1 MKMARKVNRRRF
13 LKKSLA
19 ASAGTALAFG
29 FEEKALAAHVGEK
42 AAPASA
48 PANPQTM
55 PMGTIKDVSISR
67 LICGGNLISGIAH
80 SRDLI
85 YVSSLLKHYF
95 TDEKV
100 FETFK
105 LCEAQGINTA
115 IVRTDPNTQRIWQ
128 AYWGKEGGKLQ
139 WIAQVKPT
147 LSDPLWDTRVAL
159 DLGATGVQIQ
169 GETGDAMVRQNR
181 LDVIAKVI
189 EYIQANGA
197 IAGVGAHDIKVVAAC
212 EKAGIP
218 NDFYMKTFNS
228 KQYWSAGPKER
239 HDSVFEE
246 TPEETIE
253 IMRTVTKPWIAF
265 KVLGAGAI
273 QPEEGFSY
281 ALKNGA
287 DFLCVGM
294 FDFQVATDAAIA
306 RKCLAEHQNR
316 ERPWRA

>member
-1 MKMARKVNRRRF
+1 MKSRSSRRRF
-13 LKKSLA
+13 LKSSIA
-19 ASAGTALAFG
+19 VSTGTALAFG
-29 FEEKALAAHVGEK
+29 FEEKVLIARAE
-42 AAPASA
+42 APSSSPSP
-48 PANPQTM
+48 PATPKTM
-55 PMGTIKDVSISR
+55 PTGKIRDVTISR
-67 LICGGNLISGIAH
+67 LICGGNLISAMAH

-115 IVRTDPNTQRIWQ
+115 IVRTDSNTQRIWQ
-128 AYWGKEGGKLQ
+128 AYWNKEGGKLQ

-147 LSDPLWDTRVAL
+147 VADPLWDTKQAL
-159 DLGATGVQIQ
+159 DLGATGIQVQGQ
-169 GETGDAMVRQNR
+169 TGDAMLRLNR
-181 LDVIAKVI
+181 LDVIAKVV
-189 EYIQANGA
+189 EYSQANGA
-197 IAGVGAHDIKVVAAC
+197 IAGIGAHDISVITAC
-212 EKAGIP
+212 EKEGIP

-228 KQYWSAGPKER
+228 KRYWSAGPKER

-253 IMRTVTKPWIAF
+253 VMSKVSKPWIAF

-273 QPEEGFSY
+273 EPEEGFGY
-281 ALKNGA
+281 AIKNGA

-294 FDFQVATDAAIA
+294 FDFQVAEDAAIA
-306 RKCLAEHQNR
+306 CRCVDEHTKR
-316 ERPWRA
+316 ARPWRA

>member
-1 MKMARKVNRRRF
+1 MTPHVNRRRF

-19 ASAGTALAFG
+19 ASTGAALAFG
-29 FEEKALAAHVGEK
+29 FEEKTLIARAAENSPPVTAS
-42 AAPASA
+42 AAP
-48 PANPQTM
+48 QDM
-55 PMGTIKDVSISR
+55 PMGKIKDVAISR
-67 LICGGNLISGIAH
+67 LICGGNLISGMAH

-128 AYWGKEGGKLQ
+128 AYWNEHGGKLQ
-139 WIAQVKPT
+139 WIAQVKPA
-147 LSDPLWDTRVAL
+147 LDDPLWDTKLAL
-159 DLGATGVQIQ
+159 DLGATGIQIQ
-169 GETGDAMVRQNR
+169 GQTGDAMLKQNR
-181 LDVIAKVI
+181 LDVIAKVV
-189 EYIQANGA
+189 EYVQANGA
-197 IAGVGAHDIKVVAAC
+197 LAGIGAHDIKVVAAC
-212 EKAGIP
+212 EKEGIP

-246 TPEETIE
+246 TPEETIDV
-253 IMRTVTKPWIAF
+253 MKKVTKPWIAF

-273 QPEEGFSY
+273 QPEEGFTY
-281 ALKNGA
+281 AFKNGA

-294 FDFQVATDAAIA
+294 FDFQVAEDAAIA
-306 RKCLAEHQNR
+306 RNSAAGHHDR

>member
-1 MKMARKVNRRRF
+1 MVRHENRRKF
-13 LKKSLA
+13 LKSSLA
-19 ASAGTALAFG
+19 TSTGAALAFG
-29 FEEKALAAHVGEK
+29 FEEKALIARAEDK
-42 AAPASA
+42 APAATPTA
-48 PANPQTM
+48 PETM
-55 PMGTIKDVSISR
+55 PTGKIKDISISR
-67 LICGGNLISGIAH
+67 LICGGNLISGMAH

-85 YVSSLLKHYF
+85 YVSALLKHYF

-115 IVRTDPNTQRIWQ
+115 IVRTDSDTQRIWQ
-128 AYWGKEGGKLQ
+128 AYWNKEGGKLQ

-147 LSDPLWDTRVAL
+147 LSDPLWDTKIAL

-169 GETGDAMVRQNR
+169 GQTGDTMVRQNR
-181 LDVIAKVI
+181 LDVIAKVV
-189 EYIQANGA
+189 EHIQANGA
-197 IAGVGAHDIKVVAAC
+197 IAGIGAHDIKVVAAC
-212 EKAGIP
+212 EKEGIP

-253 IMRTVTKPWIAF
+253 IMKSVKKPWIAF

-273 QPEEGFSY
+273 QPEEGFAY

-287 DFLCVGM
+287 DFMCVGM
-294 FDFQVATDAAIA
+294 FDFQVAADAAIA
-306 RKCLAEHQNR
+306 RKCVAEYQDRN
-316 ERPWRA
+316 RPWRA